1 MKAKEKP
8 LVTKKQK
15 KNRYEWAKSKLSC
28 TVDDWAK
35 IIFSDE
41 SKFDVCVGDFR
52 KRVIRSK
59 DEAFQADCIK
69 RTVKFPKGVMI
80 WGCMSAKGLGNFEFI
95 DGIVNADKYQKI
107 LTNSLLPSINKLHAE
122 ENFIFQQD
130 RASCHTAKSTQKW
143 LSEKGITVLSWPS
156 SSPDLKIIETLWH
169 KMKQQLR
176 NNPQRTIPD
185 LKSKLADI
193 WTKFTPEF
201 CKSLAATMPARIAA
215 VVRAKGDVTPY

>member
-1 MKAKEKP
+1 
-8 LVTKKQK
+8 
-15 KNRYEWAKSKLSC
+15 
-28 TVDDWAK
+28 
-35 IIFSDE
+35 
-41 SKFDVCVGDFR
+41 VGDFR

-59 DEAFQADCIK
+59 DEAFHADCIK

-95 DGIVNADKYQKI
+95 DGIVNAEKYQKI
-107 LTNSLLPSINKLHAE
+107 LTNGLLPSINKLHAE
-122 ENFIFQQD
+122 ENSIFQQD
-130 RASCHTAKSTQKW
+130 GASCHTAKSTQKW

-156 SSPDLKIIETLWH
+156 SSPDLNIIETLWH

-215 VVRAKGDVTPY
+215 VVKAKGDVTPY

>member
-8 LVTKKQK
+8 LLTKKQK
-15 KNRYEWAKSKLSC
+15 KNRYEWAKSILSW

-52 KRVIRSK
+52 KRVIMSK
-59 DEAFQADCIK
+59 EEAFHADCIK

-95 DGIVNADKYQKI
+95 DGIVNAEKYQKI
-107 LTNSLLPSINKLHAE
+107 LTNSLLPSINKLHAG

-130 RASCHTAKSTQKW
+130 GASCHTAKSTQKW
-143 LSEKGITVLSWPS
+143 LSDKGITVLSWPS
-156 SSPDLKIIETLWH
+156 SSPDLNIIETLWH

>member
-8 LVTKKQK
+8 LLTKKQK
-15 KNRYEWAKSKLSC
+15 KNRYEWAKSKLSW

-59 DEAFQADCIK
+59 DEAFHADCIK

-95 DGIVNADKYQKI
+95 DGIVNAEKYQKI
-107 LTNSLLPSINKLHAE
+107 LTNSLLPSFNKLHAE

-130 RASCHTAKSTQKW
+130 EASCHTVKSTQKW

-156 SSPDLKIIETLWH
+156 SSKDLNIIETLWH

-176 NNPQRTIPD
+176 NNPKEQSQI
-185 LKSKLADI
+185 
-193 WTKFTPEF
+193 
-201 CKSLAATMPARIAA
+201 
-215 VVRAKGDVTPY
+215 

>member
-8 LVTKKQK
+8 LLTKKQK
-15 KNRYEWAKSKLSC
+15 KNRYEWAKSKLSW

-35 IIFSDE
+35 IISNDE

-59 DEAFQADCIK
+59 DEAFHADCIK

-95 DGIVNADKYQKI
+95 DGIVNAEKYQKI

-130 RASCHTAKSTQKW
+130 GALVIQPSQHKNGSLRRGSQFCHGLRVAQTLTLLKHS
-143 LSEKGITVLSWPS
+143 GI
-156 SSPDLKIIETLWH
+156 
-169 KMKQQLR
+169 R
-176 NNPQRTIPD
+176 
-185 LKSKLADI
+185 
-193 WTKFTPEF
+193 
-201 CKSLAATMPARIAA
+201 
-215 VVRAKGDVTPY
+215 